1 MVFLLYYDQKDLS
14 PMVIKLDKNHRV
26 KKTKLGWLPQWKRG
40 WFIWRNYRLCTADT
54 QMGNL
59 IEFSEQK
66 TPPVFDTSDHA
77 LDFIKKAIA
86 GGYKGSFYQDF
97 DTYLPGLK
105 DWWEWYTA

>member
-1 MVFLLYYDQKDLS
+1 
-14 PMVIKLDKNHRV
+14 MVIKLDKNHRV
-26 KKTKLGWLPQWKRG
+26 KKTKLGWLPQWKQG

-77 LDFIKKAIA
+77 LDFIKKKRTQVMPNFGFIQQLKTYEKNHLGEAA
-86 GGYKGSFYQDF
+86 GKREKENDNNEN
-97 DTYLPGLK
+97 K
-105 DWWEWYTA
+105 